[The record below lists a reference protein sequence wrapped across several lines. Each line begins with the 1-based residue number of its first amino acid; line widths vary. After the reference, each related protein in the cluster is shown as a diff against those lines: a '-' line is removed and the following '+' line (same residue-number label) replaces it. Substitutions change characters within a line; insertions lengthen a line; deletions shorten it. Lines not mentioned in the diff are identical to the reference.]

1 MKHIKLKLLW
11 KLWSSSKVIKM
22 FPTPLPYKNRK
33 KETSVNIFHTQP
45 GSVQIAEKIHSLA
58 DSNFAR
64 EWYEMTESYKVC
76 LRQKCSP
83 SIWRLLKVIGL
94 RRLCQRCLPKVERNR
109 VLQSTVNLA
118 SFEKIVEFIPWNDGI
133 RTWVLKNNCFFILGG

>member
-1 MKHIKLKLLW
+1 M
-11 KLWSSSKVIKM
+11 
-22 FPTPLPYKNRK
+22 
-33 KETSVNIFHTQP
+33 
-45 GSVQIAEKIHSLA
+45 QIAEKIHSLA

-64 EWYEMTESYKVC
+64 ELYEMTESYKVC

-94 RRLCQRCLPKVERNR
+94 RRLSHRYLPKVEGNR

-118 SFEKIVEFIPWNDGI
+118 SFEKIVEFIP
-133 RTWVLKNNCFFILGG
+133 